1 MTKKNLK
8 DMSLA
13 ELVAE
18 LKVSYGWRAELI
30 EKLIANK
37 K

>member
-1 MTKKNLK
+1 MTEKNLQ
-8 DMSLA
+8 DMSLS

-18 LKVSYGWRAELI
+18 LKVSYGWRANLI